1 MKIHGRDVTWS
12 WWMSAVII
20 VLMAGHLVVSYALS
34 HVALSAGVISGVV
47 VFLVDKHL
55 GVAAVLAGPVLSRFR
70 RHR

>member
-20 VLMAGHLVVSYALS
+20 VLMAGHLVVPYALS
-34 HVALSAGVISGVV
+34 HVTLSAGVISGITVL
-47 VFLVDKHL
+47 LVAKHL
-55 GVAAVLAGPVLSRFR
+55 GVASMLLSLVFSRFG